1 MRPLQKESDMNDIQ
15 RPDPKLVDQAR
26 DVARCYSASCVFAD
40 VQQRGGVMHSGIK
53 PIFNGKAVGP
63 AVTVKLSPGDLQ
75 DPLLALHAAKPGD
88 VVVVDAGGETETS
101 VFGGLMGSLFK
112 NLGVQGAII
121 DGACRDI
128 DELRDIGFLLFSR
141 AVTARGTHT
150 MFSGRNTDMQVNV
163 PITCGGIVVN
173 PGDVIVAD
181 EIGVT
186 VVPATDLARMVAAA
200 KEQAEREEATRQ
212 RIKQGKTFEEL
223 LAEFGRI

>member
-1 MRPLQKESDMNDIQ
+1 MNDFK
-15 RPDPKLVDQAR
+15 RPDSKLIAQLR
-26 DVARCYSASCVFAD
+26 EVAKCYSASCVFAD
-40 VQQRGGVMHSGIK
+40 VQQRGGVMHSGLK

-75 DPLLALHAAKPGD
+75 DPLLALHVAQPGD

-112 NLGVQGAII
+112 NLGVQGAVI

-128 DELRDIGFLLFSR
+128 DELRDIGFMVFSR

-150 MFSGRNTDMQVNV
+150 MFSGRKTDVQVNV
-163 PITCGGIVVN
+163 PVSCGGILVN
-173 PGDVIVAD
+173 AGDVIVAD

-186 VVPATDLARMVAAA
+186 VVPAADLAQVLAAA
-200 KEQAEREEATRQ
+200 REQAQREEATRQ

>member
-1 MRPLQKESDMNDIQ
+1 MQDIQ
-15 RPDPKLVDQAR
+15 RPDPKLMDQVR

-63 AVTVKLSPGDLQ
+63 AVTVRLSPGDLQ

-128 DELRDIGFLLFSR
+128 DELRDLGFILFSR

-150 MFSGRNTDMQVNV
+150 MFSGRKTDMQINV
-163 PITCGGIVVN
+163 PVSCGGVVVN
-173 PGDVIVAD
+173 PGDVVVAD

-186 VVPATDLARMVAAA
+186 VIPSADLARVYAAA
-200 KEQAEREEATRQ
+200 KEQAQREEATRQ